1 MPPNPFLPFTPAFGP
16 DFFNRDAEIKAVF
29 ERIAKR
35 RNTAIVG
42 NPHVGKTSLLHHVAT
57 PDVFDNHTLN
67 ADQYALVEIDF
78 QLFGESKTRHDF
90 WRELIVQAIED
101 NPEVTAPLKPL
112 LKKKEV
118 NEQALFR
125 AFQKVGRAEG
135 CVVAFVDEFDYLFNL
150 PAFHTLDFLGALRAI
165 TMKSKGLCLI
175 TASRLS
181 VAQMN
186 TLGEEYKVAT
196 RGSDLFNYLDELT
209 LGCFDEVP
217 VRVWLKNHL
226 PPEAVDEAVLLAGH
240 HPLLLQLAGD
250 ALFDAVE
257 RGVQSAGYLALRGA
271 FIHRAESQFQDVWKY
286 LDSKAQIALI
296 IFALRDLQGQAGRQ
310 TFNLEKAEQTLLWY
324 GTEVKEMVRRGT
336 LEADGNGGYR
346 LGSAAFRAWLVE
358 QKIVGTRGDEP
369 QEAFTQ
375 WLHNKQFKLGGL
387 ITNEEIAWLQ
397 KVWKVIPTNII
408 DLAKKALLP
417 NALQ

>member
-1 MPPNPFLPFTPAFGP
+1 MSNPFLPFTPAFGP
-16 DFFNRDAEIKAVF
+16 DFVNRDAEIKAVF

-35 RNTAIVG
+35 GNTAIVG

-57 PDVFDNHTLN
+57 PHVFAAHTPN
-67 ADQYALVEIDF
+67 PEQYAIVEIDF

-90 WRELIVQAIED
+90 WRELIAQAVES
-101 NPEVTAPLKPL
+101 NPAIAAPLKPL

-118 NEQALFR
+118 DEQALFR

-135 CVVAFVDEFDYLFNL
+135 CVVAFVDEFDHLFNL
-150 PAFHTLDFLGALRAI
+150 PAFRTLDFLGALRAI

-186 TLGEEYKVAT
+186 ALGEEYKVAT

-209 LGCFDEVP
+209 LGCFDEAS
-217 VRVWLKNHL
+217 VRTWLKNHL
-226 PPEAVDEAVLLAGH
+226 PPEAVDEALLLAGH
-240 HPLLLQLAGD
+240 HPLLVQLAGD

-257 RGVQSAGYLALRGA
+257 RGVQPPGYPALRDA
-271 FIHRAESQFQDVWKY
+271 LIHRAESQFQDVWKY
-286 LDSKAQIALI
+286 LSSKAQIALI
-296 IFALRDLQGQAGRQ
+296 IFALRDLRGGAGGQ

-324 GTEVKEMVRRGT
+324 GSEVKEMARRGT
-336 LEADGNGGYR
+336 LETATGGYR
-346 LGSAAFRAWLVE
+346 IGSVAFHLWLVE